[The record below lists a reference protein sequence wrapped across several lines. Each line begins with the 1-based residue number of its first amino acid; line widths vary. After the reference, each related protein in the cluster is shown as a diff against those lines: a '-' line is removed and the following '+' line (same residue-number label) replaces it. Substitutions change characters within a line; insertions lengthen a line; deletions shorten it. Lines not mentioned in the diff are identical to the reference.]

1 VRFPTGGRWRKPRAR
16 ERFAH
21 RKVHEGQQT
30 QSNAEADGDSPD
42 ERRFAAL
49 WRSDVRAHLSQERG
63 AGVLVCLEAFL
74 FNQQERF
81 MIESPTTIPAPER
94 AISLAAVPDVIAEI
108 AAGRPVL
115 VLDAAEREN
124 EADLICAAEGINAEV
139 MAMMIREG
147 SGIVCLCI
155 PPDKASALKLRPMVE
170 TNRSRYATA
179 FTQSIEAA
187 HGVSTG
193 VCAADR
199 VQTIQCALRS
209 TLENSEIVSPGHV
222 FPLIARAGGVLERQG
237 HTEAAMD
244 LARLAG
250 LMPAGVLCELMNADG
265 TMARGEQVQQFAQQ
279 HSLLCTTVEAIREHV
294 LALRRG

>member
-1 VRFPTGGRWRKPRAR
+1 
-16 ERFAH
+16 
-21 RKVHEGQQT
+21 
-30 QSNAEADGDSPD
+30 
-42 ERRFAAL
+42 
-49 WRSDVRAHLSQERG
+49 
-63 AGVLVCLEAFL
+63 
-74 FNQQERF
+74 
-81 MIESPTTIPAPER
+81 MIESPTTPAPER

-124 EADLICAAEGINAEV
+124 EADLICAAELVDAEV

-155 PPDKASALKLRPMVE
+155 SPDKASALKLRPMVE

-193 VCAADR
+193 VSAADR

-209 TLENSEIVSPGHV
+209 TLENNEIVSPGHV

-237 HTEAAMD
+237 HTEAATD

-250 LMPAGVLCELMNADG
+250 LAPAGVLCELMNPDG
-265 TMARGEQVQQFAQQ
+265 TMARGEQVQRFAQRNA
-279 HSLLCTTVEAIREHV
+279 LLCTTVEAIREHV